1 IWYFKGTPSRIGL
14 LLDLSPRNL
23 ERILYFALYVVTSVD
38 GEARQQT
45 LEKLEESIQKQI
57 QQLED
62 AAREDIQAAQGRR
75 DALLATIERGVEEQR
90 EQSETERAEQLQQA
104 RAAEQS
110 VRTLLRSN
118 HGKVLAEDVL
128 YEPTG
133 ERIAQRGAKAD
144 ATHAE
149 ALDRIAQEHRD
160 LIV

>member
-1 IWYFKGTPSRIGL
+1 
-14 LLDLSPRNL
+14 
-23 ERILYFALYVVTSVD
+23 
-38 GEARQQT
+38 
-45 LEKLEESIQKQI
+45 
-57 QQLED
+57 
-62 AAREDIQAAQGRR
+62 QGRR

-160 LIV
+160 LIVETTRKEMERVRAEAERKSERARMDEEGESTAIQDRLQAAVHELRARTEAQRRDLESLKK